1 MLHDPI
7 KPAST
12 GAVRLTLTSPSE
24 LSFDLILKIAS
35 ALDHAE
41 DAGPSAYVEI
51 EIRGADHFVNPALWP
66 GKTDVT
72 TINKWEQL
80 LRRIER
86 MQTLS
91 AVSIKGHCTAE
102 ALELLMVADYRC
114 MVSESAVHLSTKGHD
129 VWPGMMLYRLSNQIG
144 YGKARRPILFGGM
157 LTGEQLHQ
165 WGVVDTM
172 TTTDA
177 PFDVREWCIATTN
190 PGDLPMRRRLLLD
203 AVDLSY
209 DEAFGAHL
217 AACDRTL
224 KRSEERAATSTHQ
237 TDEASFA

>member
-1 MLHDPI
+1 MLHEPI
-7 KPAST
+7 TTAST
-12 GAVRLTLTSPSE
+12 GAIRLTLTSPSE
-24 LSFDLILKIAS
+24 LSSDLILKITT

-41 DAGPSAYVEI
+41 DAGPSAHVEI
-51 EIRGADHFVNPALWP
+51 EIRGDDHFASPMMWP

-86 MQTLS
+86 MQNLS
-91 AVSIKGHCTAE
+91 AVSVHGHCTVE
-102 ALELLMVADYRC
+102 ALEMLMVADYRC
-114 MVSESAVHLSTKGHD
+114 MASESAIHLSVKGHE
-129 VWPGMMLYRLSNQIG
+129 VWPGMALYRLSNQIG
-144 YGKARRPILFGGM
+144 YGKARRSILFGGVI
-157 LTGEQLHQ
+157 TGEQLHR
-165 WGVVDTM
+165 WEVVDTLSAA
-172 TTTDA
+172 DA
-177 PFDVREWCIATTN
+177 PFEAREWRVVAGD

-224 KRSEERAATSTHQ
+224 KRSAERPAASCHQ
-237 TDEASFA
+237 SGEASLA